1 MGDDATEVMIDGG
14 VCKFRTHVSATS
26 DMMGNI
32 TLSIETSCPNMPK
45 MIARLGD
52 INAYEEIAGG
62 YLKSKV
68 FAAAAELPHV
78 TCPVPTGILKA
89 IEVAGGLGLKRDPSI
104 HFLEPGESTGLEQ
117 SR

>member
-1 MGDDATEVMIDGG
+1 MSDDATEVMIDGG
-14 VCKFRTHVSATS
+14 VCRFKTHVTATS
-26 DMMGNI
+26 EMMGNI
-32 TLSIETSCPNMPK
+32 TLDIETSCPNMPK

-89 IEVAGGLGLKRDPSI
+89 IEAAGGLGLKRDPSI
-104 HFLEPGESTGLEQ
+104 HFLGPDDSRSLEQ
-117 SR
+117 TR